1 MPGRGTWP
9 YALAIVGSLGLAPGL
24 APCAVAEPLTLT
36 HQGIERSALLHQP
49 PTTSDRPRPLI
60 VALHGL
66 SQSLENLRGGLG
78 CCSLQFDPV
87 ADREGLLVLY
97 PQAIDLRWSYGR
109 PIAGA
114 VPSVGDAPVD
124 DLGFI
129 RRLIDDLVAK
139 KLADPARIYVTGVS
153 RGGLMAYTLAC
164 ALADR
169 IAAVVPIITGMSD
182 LQREDCRPARPI
194 PILVIAGT
202 NDPVQSYDGAQLA
215 LGRLLSV
222 PETVEFWRTLQGC
235 TRPDPRLLPHR
246 EESDP
251 TRLVRVDWLGCKNN
265 APVSLYR
272 ARGGGHQVPSF
283 IASTDEVTRRFGRRN
298 RDIETVEEIWK
309 FVKTLSR

>member
-1 MPGRGTWP
+1 MFGRGTLL
-9 YALAIVGSLGLAPGL
+9 YVLATVGALGLAPGL
-24 APCAVAEPLTLT
+24 AQCAVAEPLMLM
-36 HQGIERSALLHQP
+36 HQGIERSAWLHQP
-49 PTTSDRPRPLI
+49 PATGDGPRPLI
-60 VALHGL
+60 VALHGQG
-66 SQSLENLRGGLG
+66 QSVENLRGASG
-78 CCSLQFDPV
+78 CCSLPLDGV
-87 ADREGLLVLY
+87 ADREGFLVLY

-109 PIAGA
+109 PTVAA
-114 VPSVGDAPVD
+114 MPSVGDAPVD
-124 DLGFI
+124 DVGFI
-129 RRLIDDLVAK
+129 RQLIDDLIAR
-139 KLADPARIYVTGVS
+139 KLADPARVYVTGVS

-169 IAAVVPIITGMSD
+169 IAAAVPIITGMTD
-182 LQREDCRPARPI
+182 LQREDCKPARPI

-222 PETVEFWRTLQGC
+222 PETVEFWRTLHGC

-251 TRLVRVDWLGCKNN
+251 TRLVRVDWLGCKND

-272 ARGGGHQVPSF
+272 VRGGGHQVPSF
-283 IASTDEVTRRFGRRN
+283 NASTDEATRQFGRRN
-298 RDIETVEEIWK
+298 RDIETVEEIWT